1 MQVKRFFAADMRQ
14 AMKLVRDEL
23 GADAAIIGN
32 RRIAGGVEL
41 TAALDYKLSA
51 LAPRVPNIELED
63 ELRKTQSRIVSA
75 QAELGSR
82 GDLDSTVNRQLFAGL
97 PLSSD
102 EKHIEPTLEEP
113 VRPSVHAAAA
123 ADRAERSASAEP
135 AVGQRAYESMRAELN
150 GLRELLEVQLGSLAW
165 NQLQGSRPSQANLWR
180 RLQRIGLSG
189 PLSRDL
195 LAMVPNTDDQP
206 HAWRM
211 LLAHLARMISTPD
224 VEPLEEGGVIAMVG
238 PAGMGKTTTLAK
250 LAARYV
256 LKYGAQN
263 IALVSMDSFR
273 IGAQEQ
279 LKTLGRIL
287 NVPVT
292 HLDPGQSLAQALEP
306 LLRKRVVLIDTAGL
320 QASDPALR
328 MQLESLA
335 GRGIKSRNYLVLAT
349 TSQKQVLTAAYHSY
363 KRCGLAGCILTKLD
377 ESASLGEVLSLAIS
391 HELPVAYL
399 TDGPR
404 IPDDLH
410 LPRRHQ
416 LVSRA
421 VSVQMQEEPSEEA
434 MADMFADLYHNPGKR
449 VG

>member
-41 TAALDYKLSA
+41 TAALDYTPQA
-51 LAPRVPNIELED
+51 LAPRVPNMELED
-63 ELRKTQSRIVSA
+63 ELRKTASRIVSA
-75 QAELGSR
+75 QAELSMR
-82 GDLDSTVNRQLFAGL
+82 GDSDASTNRQLFAGL
-97 PLSSD
+97 PLTAA
-102 EKHIEPTLEEP
+102 EPLVEPTFIEPP
-113 VRPSVHAAAA
+113 RPAAPAPAAAV
-123 ADRAERSASAEP
+123 D
-135 AVGQRAYESMRAELN
+135 QRVFDSMRFELN

-165 NQLQGSRPSQANLWR
+165 TQLQGSKPQQANLWR

-195 LAMVPNTDDQP
+195 LALTAEVEEPRQ
-206 HAWRM
+206 AWRM
-211 LLAHLARMISTPD
+211 LLAHLARMIATPEI
-224 VEPLEEGGVIAMVG
+224 EPLEEGGVIAMVG

-263 IALVSMDSFR
+263 IALVSMDSYR

-292 HLDPGQSLAQALEP
+292 HVDPGQSLANALDP

-335 GRGIKSRNYLVLAT
+335 GRGIKSKNYLVLAT

-377 ESASLGEVLSLAIS
+377 ETASLGEVLSLAIS

-434 MADMFADLYHNPGKR
+434 MADMFADLYHSPAKR

>member
-41 TAALDYKLSA
+41 TAALDYTPQA
-51 LAPRVPNIELED
+51 LAPRVPNMELED
-63 ELRKTQSRIVSA
+63 ELRKTASRIVSA
-75 QAELGSR
+75 QAELSMR
-82 GDLDSTVNRQLFAGL
+82 GDSDATTNRQLFAGL
-97 PLSSD
+97 PLTAS
-102 EKHIEPTLEEP
+102 EPLVEPTFVEP
-113 VRPSVHAAAA
+113 PRPAAPAQAAAV
-123 ADRAERSASAEP
+123 D
-135 AVGQRAYESMRAELN
+135 QRVFDSMRFELN

-165 NQLQGSRPSQANLWR
+165 TQLQGSKPQQANLWR

-195 LAMVPNTDDQP
+195 LALTAEVEEPRQ
-206 HAWRM
+206 AWRM
-211 LLAHLARMISTPD
+211 LLAHLARMIATPEI
-224 VEPLEEGGVIAMVG
+224 EPLEEGGVIAMVG

-263 IALVSMDSFR
+263 IALVSMDSYR

-292 HLDPGQSLAQALEP
+292 HVDPGQSLANALDP

-335 GRGIKSRNYLVLAT
+335 GRGIKSKNYLVLAT

-377 ESASLGEVLSLAIS
+377 ETASLGEVLSLAIS

-421 VSVQMQEEPSEEA
+421 VSVQMQDEPSEEA
-434 MADMFADLYHNPGKR
+434 MADMFADLYHNPAKR

>member
-51 LAPRVPNIELED
+51 LAPRVPNAELEE
-63 ELRKTQSRIVSA
+63 ELRKTHTRIATA
-75 QAELGSR
+75 QAELDQR
-82 GDLDSTVNRQLFAGL
+82 QDSSDNNRQLFAGQSL
-97 PLSSD
+97 TAAEPL
-102 EKHIEPTLEEP
+102 IEPHVEAPE
-113 VRPSVHAAAA
+113 AAAVPA
-123 ADRAERSASAEP
+123 AAPVDPRLFDAMRS
-135 AVGQRAYESMRAELN
+135 ELS

-165 NQLQGSRPSQANLWR
+165 NQLQGSKPQQANLWR

-189 PLSRDL
+189 PIARELLDL
-195 LAMVPNTDDQP
+195 TAEIEEPRQ
-206 HAWRM
+206 AWRM
-211 LLAHLARMISTPD
+211 LLAHLARMIEVPE
-224 VEPLEEGGVIAMVG
+224 VEPIEEGGVIAMVG

-263 IALVSMDSFR
+263 LALVSMDSFR

-292 HLDPGQSLAQALEP
+292 YVDPGQSLAAALEP

-328 MQLESLA
+328 MQLETLA
-335 GRGIKSRNYLVLAT
+335 GRGIAAKNYLVLAT

-363 KRCGLAGCILTKLD
+363 KRCGLTGCILTKLD
-377 ESASLGEVLSLAIS
+377 ETASLGDVLSLAIS

-410 LPRRHQ
+410 LPRGHQ
-416 LVSRA
+416 LVTRA
-421 VSVQMQEEPSEEA
+421 VNVQQQDEPSEEA
-434 MADMFADLYHNPGKR
+434 MADMFADLYHNPRRAG
-449 VG
+449 

>member
-63 ELRKTQSRIVSA
+63 ELRKTQSRIVTA
-75 QAELGSR
+75 QAELSLR
-82 GDLDSTVNRQLFAGL
+82 GDGDPSTNRQLFAGL
-97 PLSSD
+97 PLTAA
-102 EKHIEPTLEEP
+102 EPLIEPTFVEP
-113 VRPSVHAAAA
+113 PRPAPVAPASQSV
-123 ADRAERSASAEP
+123 D
-135 AVGQRAYESMRAELN
+135 QRAFDSMRFELN

-165 NQLQGSRPSQANLWR
+165 NQLQGSRPQQANLWR

-195 LAMVPNTDDQP
+195 LALITEFDEPRQ
-206 HAWRM
+206 AWRM
-211 LLAHLARMISTPD
+211 LLAHLARMIATPEI
-224 VEPLEEGGVIAMVG
+224 EPLEEGGVIAMVG

-256 LKYGAQN
+256 LKYGSQN
-263 IALVSMDSFR
+263 IALVSMDSYR

-287 NVPVT
+287 NVSVT
-292 HLDPGQSLAQALEP
+292 HVDPGQSLAQALDP

-335 GRGIKSRNYLVLAT
+335 GRGIRSKNYLVLAT

-377 ESASLGEVLSLAIS
+377 ETASLGEVLSLAIS

-434 MADMFADLYHNPGKR
+434 MADMFADLYHSPAKQ

>member
-51 LAPRVPNIELED
+51 LAPRVPNVELED
-63 ELRKTQSRIVSA
+63 ELRKTESRIATA
-75 QAELGSR
+75 QAELSSR
-82 GDLDSTVNRQLFAGL
+82 NDTDTGNRQLFAGL
-97 PLSSD
+97 PLTAS
-102 EKHIEPTLEEP
+102 EPLVETRLEELAPAPAPAP
-113 VRPSVHAAAA
+113 VA
-123 ADRAERSASAEP
+123 P
-135 AVGQRAYESMRAELN
+135 AIDPRLFDSMRSELS

-165 NQLQGSRPSQANLWR
+165 SQLQGAKPHQANLWR

-195 LAMVPNTDDQP
+195 LDLTQDIVDPR
-206 HAWRM
+206 HGWRM
-211 LLAHLARMISTPD
+211 LLAHLARMIHVPE
-224 VEPLEEGGVIAMVG
+224 VEPIEEGGVIAMVG

-263 IALVSMDSFR
+263 LALVSMDSFR

-292 HLDPGQSLAQALEP
+292 HVDPGQSLAQALEP

-328 MQLESLA
+328 MQLETLA
-335 GRGIKSRNYLVLAT
+335 GRGIQAKNYLVLAT
-349 TSQKQVLTAAYHSY
+349 TSQKQVLSAAYHSY

-377 ESASLGEVLSLAIS
+377 ETASLGEVLSLAIS

-421 VSVQMQEEPSEEA
+421 VSVQMQDEPSEEA
-434 MADMFADLYHNPGKR
+434 MADMFADLYHSDGKR

>member
-51 LAPRVPNIELED
+51 LAPRVPNLELEE

-75 QAELGSR
+75 QAELSTR
-82 GDLDSTVNRQLFAGL
+82 GETDAATNRQLVAGL
-97 PLSSD
+97 PL
-102 EKHIEPTLEEP
+102 T
-113 VRPSVHAAAA
+113 A
-123 ADRAERSASAEP
+123 AEP
-135 AVGQRAYESMRAELN
+135 LVEPRREESVRAQAAPAPQPAVDQRLFDSMRSELN
-150 GLRELLEVQLGSLAW
+150 GLRQLLEVQLGSLAW
-165 NQLQGSRPSQANLWR
+165 SQLQGSKPAQANLWR

-189 PLSRDL
+189 PIAREL
-195 LAMVPNTDDQP
+195 LNLTSEIHEPRQ
-206 HAWRM
+206 AWRM
-211 LLAHLARMISTPD
+211 LLAHLARMIRTPE

-256 LKYGAQN
+256 LKYGSQSV
-263 IALVSMDSFR
+263 ALVSMDSFR

-287 NVPVT
+287 NVSVT
-292 HLDPGQSLAQALEP
+292 QVDPGQSLVQALEP

-335 GRGIKSRNYLVLAT
+335 GRGINARNYLVLAT

-377 ESASLGEVLSLAIS
+377 ETACLGEVLSLAIS
-391 HELPVAYL
+391 QELPIAYL

-434 MADMFADLYHNPGKR
+434 MADMFAGLYHSPDKR

>member
-23 GADAAIIGN
+23 GAEAAIIGN

-51 LAPRVPNIELED
+51 LAPRVPNVELED
-63 ELRKTQSRIVSA
+63 ELRKTQSRIVTA

-82 GDLDSTVNRQLFAGL
+82 GESAAHTNRQLFAGL
-97 PLSSD
+97 PLTAA
-102 EKHIEPTLEEP
+102 EPLVEP
-113 VRPSVHAAAA
+113 RVEQAPRPAAPAAAQPGV
-123 ADRAERSASAEP
+123 D
-135 AVGQRAYESMRAELN
+135 QRLFDSMRSELN

-165 NQLQGSRPSQANLWR
+165 TQLQGSRPQQANLWR

-195 LAMVPNTDDQP
+195 LALIGDIEEPRQ
-206 HAWRM
+206 AWRM
-211 LLAHLARMISTPD
+211 LLAHLARMIVTPQ

-256 LKYGAQN
+256 LKYGSQN

-287 NVPVT
+287 NVSVT
-292 HLDPGQSLAQALEP
+292 HVDPGQSLGQALEP

-335 GRGIKSRNYLVLAT
+335 GRGIKARNYLVLAT

-363 KRCGLAGCILTKLD
+363 KRCGLSGCILTKLD
-377 ESASLGEVLSLAIS
+377 ESASLGEVLSLAIH

-410 LPRRHQ
+410 LPRKHQ
-416 LVSRA
+416 LVTRA
-421 VSVQMQEEPSEEA
+421 VNMQLQEEPSEEA
-434 MADMFADLYHNPGKR
+434 MADMFADLYHSPGKR
-449 VG
+449 AG

>member
-41 TAALDYKLSA
+41 TAALDYTPQA
-51 LAPRVPNIELED
+51 LAPRVPNMELED
-63 ELRKTQSRIVSA
+63 ELRKTASRIVSA
-75 QAELGSR
+75 QAELSMR
-82 GDLDSTVNRQLFAGL
+82 GDSDATTNRQLFAGL
-97 PLSSD
+97 PLTAA
-102 EKHIEPTLEEP
+102 EPLVEPTFVEP
-113 VRPSVHAAAA
+113 PRPAAPAPAA
-123 ADRAERSASAEP
+123 TVD
-135 AVGQRAYESMRAELN
+135 QRVFDSMRFELN

-165 NQLQGSRPSQANLWR
+165 TQLQGSKPQQANLWR

-195 LAMVPNTDDQP
+195 LALTAEVQEPRQ
-206 HAWRM
+206 AWRM
-211 LLAHLARMISTPD
+211 LLAHLARMIATPEI
-224 VEPLEEGGVIAMVG
+224 EPLEEGGVIAMVG

-256 LKYGAQN
+256 LKYGAAN
-263 IALVSMDSFR
+263 IALVSMDSYR

-292 HLDPGQSLAQALEP
+292 HVDPGQSLANALDP

-335 GRGIKSRNYLVLAT
+335 GRGIKSKNYLVLAT

-377 ESASLGEVLSLAIS
+377 ETASLGEVLSLAIS

-421 VSVQMQEEPSEEA
+421 VSVQMQDEPSEEA
-434 MADMFADLYHNPGKR
+434 MADMFADLYHNPAKR